1 MKTVYLDELKYND
14 MGKIKPS
21 INPKGYRTSIREYS
35 EVSIIEEIAANS
47 YDAYAS
53 TFLLLLDDVN
63 NKLYMYDDGI
73 GFNNNAMKDMFTL
86 GGGKKE
92 ELFAK
97 SGTRVY
103 LGSFGF
109 GFKAIIAIANE
120 ITFISCSKEDNKK
133 YTTKCDFSEFDKMME
148 QNEEGYDYGEEDRDN
163 QNSHGTIIILDL
175 KKPTSKNE
183 LDQYIKNLT
192 RLPNDNGK
200 FNCYSG
206 FLALVKNEVLP
217 FHSDFTGLSEICKK
231 LQENDKI
238 DIVSNLLDS
247 ELSDCDPY
255 IVTDKENNASG
266 TIFFAGMQG
275 DKPRN
280 LKDSLRG
287 VFVRINGRLLKSN
300 FSNDEYTGGITKYI
314 QFKSGMRCELNID
327 WLRSEISLSRTGI
340 KFNNPQLEV
349 LFKKTVGRLV
359 SKFTVPEYAKLA
371 KVKEKA
377 GDKKFKQRLELAK
390 KRRSKT
396 ADVVIKQVRNGF
408 NFKPESDAE
417 VAILIAQ
424 EQVMKLIN
432 PSYKLIDYNDKEGFD
447 CMLWDESRDEPIYT
461 ELEPTLIE
469 FLEHKRK
476 NNIQLIIVWTLGKW
490 RVGATMKAREG
501 WFKLNQQ
508 DINIK
513 GNYRLVLY
521 PGEESTKAKLS
532 IPVIV
537 LEEILK

>member
-1 MKTVYLDELKYND
+1 MVYISGSTANE

-53 TFLLLLDDVN
+53 TFLLLLDEVN
-63 NKLYMYDDGI
+63 SKLYMYDDGL
-73 GFNNNAMKDMFTL
+73 GFTANSMADMFTL

-97 SGTRVY
+97 AGDRVY

-109 GFKAIIAIANE
+109 GFKAIVSIANQM
-120 ITFISCSKEDNKK
+120 TFESCSQEENKRYK
-133 YTTKCDFSEFDKMME
+133 TTCDFGEFDKMM
-148 QNEEGYDYGEEDRDN
+148 QSNEEGYEYFEEEKEN
-163 QNSHGTIIILDL
+163 PESQGTIIILDL
-175 KKPTSKNE
+175 KKPTTKEELNE
-183 LDQYIKNLT
+183 YAKSLT
-192 RLPNDNGK
+192 RLPNDNCK
-200 FNCYSG
+200 FNCYYG
-206 FLALVKNEVLP
+206 FFASAKNEVLS
-217 FHSDFTGLSEICKK
+217 FRDTFLGLSEICKK
-231 LQENDKI
+231 LHSEGKI
-238 DIVSNLLDS
+238 EIVANVFDS
-247 ELSDCDPY
+247 ELSDCEKY
-255 IVTDKENNASG
+255 EVVDKENNASG
-266 TIFFAGMQG
+266 MIYFAGMQG
-275 DKPRN
+275 EKPKN
-280 LKDSLRG
+280 LKESLRG

-300 FSNDEYTGGITKYI
+300 FSNDEYTGSITKYI

-340 KFNNPQLEV
+340 KINNPQLEL

-359 SKFTVPEYAKLA
+359 SKFTVPQYNKL
-371 KVKEKA
+371 EKA
-377 GDKKFKQRLELAK
+377 KERAGNKKLKQREELAK
-390 KRRSKT
+390 KRCSAT
-396 ADVVIKQVRNGF
+396 ADVVIKGIKNGF

-424 EQVMKLIN
+424 EQVMKAIN

-476 NNIQLIIVWTLGKW
+476 SNIHLIIVWTLGKW
-490 RVGATMKAREG
+490 RVGATQKAKEG
-501 WFKLNQQ
+501 WFKLQAQ
-508 DINIK
+508 DVTKK
-513 GNYRLVLY
+513 GNYKLVLY
-521 PGEESTKAKLS
+521 PSPESTKAKLS

-537 LEEILK
+537 IEEVLK